1 MDVLYLSISMGAGHI
16 RAAEALNEYIEKKY
30 PGSRTLIVD
39 TFKYI
44 NTAAHKL
51 IVDGYL
57 NIVEKRPELYGW
69 LYGMSEYK
77 GNINTLSEIVSR
89 LLSYKIKRLISG
101 FKPSIIVCTHPF
113 PLQMISF
120 LKKKEK
126 LDIPVI
132 AILTDYVNHPL
143 WFHDNIEAYIV
154 GHDTIKKD
162 MIKYGFLKERIFSY
176 GIPVSP
182 CFLDKKNKK
191 DIRMELGLEDRFTLL
206 VMGGSLGFGEI
217 EHTFLYLSKNLNK
230 AQFIVVTGKND
241 TLKKRLEQFSSS
253 FGRYVRILGYTD
265 NIPILMDASD
275 LIITKPGGM
284 TVSEALVKELPMAV
298 ISPIPGQ
305 EERNAEFLVKSGAA
319 IRIPS
324 KDQDGNLLEII
335 NNPAKLAA
343 LKKKS
348 SELAKPLAGQNI
360 AKLMGN
366 MTSTGTNQITS
377 VSP

>member
-1 MDVLYLSISMGAGHI
+1 MDVLFLSISMGAGHI

-57 NIVEKRPELYGW
+57 NIAEKRPELYGW
-69 LYGMSEYK
+69 LYGMSECK

-162 MIKYGFLKERIFSY
+162 MIKDGLSKERIFSY

-182 CFLDKKNKK
+182 SFLDKKSKK
-191 DIRMELGLEDRFTLL
+191 DLRMELGLEDRFTLL

-217 EHTFLYLSKNLNK
+217 EHTFLSLFKKLNK

-241 TLKKRLEQFSSS
+241 ALKKRLEQFSSS